1 MLTITVYP
9 TRLEYFKL
17 ADHTRHEMFS
27 ETCFTLVKNILIIV
41 LTDAALL
48 CLIILWHVPKSS
60 RCFWGVSTIIVF
72 GLVWIGFFQREK
84 RQTKRNSY
92 EPLENTNRAHCAEF
106 SLPFLVESSC
116 KGYRKDMTCYTCS
129 RMLNTRVYT
138 PMENL
143 SKSRELKMASSNTCT
158 RILE

>member
-1 MLTITVYP
+1 MYP
-9 TRLEYFKL
+9 TRLEYFKS

-48 CLIILWHVPKSS
+48 CLIIL
-60 RCFWGVSTIIVF
+60 CFWGVSTIIVF
-72 GLVWIGFFQREK
+72 GLVWIGFFQRKK

-106 SLPFLVESSC
+106 SRPFLVESSC

-143 SKSRELKMASSNTCT
+143 SKSQELKMASSNTCT
-158 RILE
+158 CILE